1 MVKPFQSKQ
10 DCLNVLLLGP
20 DLAQMGGMAT
30 VENLVLAHMPTA
42 AQLRHVSTHN
52 YGSSAFRIRLYL
64 RAVWQTIWTL
74 SSQDVDVVHIL
85 LSQRGSA
92 LRKAILTLIA
102 KAYGKPVILH
112 AQSSEFHVFFDAL
125 PRLQQQILRWI
136 FQKCSYWIALSESW
150 KTYYTTSLGLT
161 SDQVVVLRNPVQLP
175 SQVPD
180 RSHHT
185 TVTLLF
191 LGRIGTRKGAFD
203 LIRAYA
209 ALPAEQQ
216 QQSHLILAGDGDVD
230 QARELVQHLDLTQQI
245 TILDWLNPDQRDRYL
260 AEADVFVLPTNNEGL
275 PLALLEAMGWGLA
288 VVTTPVGGIPEVV
301 TPFQEGILVQPGNIQ
316 QLSDALNTVI
326 ANKNQRL
333 TMGRNAR
340 SRIQPLNIQDY
351 CSTLIELYRSASG
364 SDLYTDRSSVF
375 ATPNADQG

>member
-30 VENLVLAHMPTA
+30 VENLVLAHMPTDV
-42 AQLRHVSTHN
+42 QLRHISTHD
-52 YGSSAFRIRLYL
+52 YGSSALRIRLYL
-64 RAVWQTIWTL
+64 RALWQTIWTL
-74 SSQDVDVVHIL
+74 STQDVDIVHIL

-112 AQSSEFHVFFDAL
+112 AQSSEFHVFFDNL
-125 PRLQQQILRWI
+125 PRLGQQLLRWV
-136 FQKCSYWIALSESW
+136 FQKCSYWIALSDSW

-175 SQVPD
+175 PHVPD

-185 TVTLLF
+185 NVTLLF

-216 QQSHLILAGDGDVD
+216 QQSHLILAGDGDVE
-230 QARELVQHLDLTQQI
+230 QARELVQDLNLTQQI

-260 AEADVFVLPTNNEGL
+260 AQADVFVLPTNNEGL
-275 PLALLEAMGWGLA
+275 PLALLEAMGWELA

-301 TPFQEGILVQPGNIQ
+301 TPFQEGLLVQPGDIQ
-316 QLSDALNTVI
+316 QLSNALNTVI
-326 ANKNQRL
+326 ANQDQRL

-351 CSTLIELYRSASG
+351 CSALIKLYRSASG
-364 SDLYTDRSSVF
+364 SNLYTDRSSLF
-375 ATPNADQG
+375 ATPNTDQG